1 LPDEAVSTS
10 KSGIATPRHSVEAR
24 ANDNQAATWINQN
37 EISNIETRG
46 IMMHINDSSPSNK
59 TCFYIWPIIIILLI
73 SSASCAVRTPQPT
86 PVSGKVI
93 AVVNGLLIDG
103 SGAEPIPDAI
113 LLIHNDRIVAVGTQA
128 SLTVPENAQII
139 DAKGGTI
146 LPGFINTHVHRGF
159 NENNLAAWLRG
170 GVTTVRDESI
180 IDSRPLKEL
189 IAWRD
194 KINSNAQYARLV
206 SAGYMIGV
214 PGGYGEV
221 FINSPEEARQKVFEE
236 LDSGVDMIKVS
247 LEDGYAGRS
256 GLPKLSPE
264 ELSVIVSAAHERN
277 VRVSG
282 HITQAQY
289 IKPLVE
295 AGVDDIAHIAYDPIP
310 PETIQLMIEKGVF
323 LVPTFTVFR
332 NYNAPIETC
341 VQNLAEFVKAGGKVA
356 LGNDYGGGPGE
367 FELGIPMYE
376 IEQMTAAGMTPMQI
390 ITASTSNAAQ
400 VVGLE
405 DEIGVLE
412 PGKIADLLILP
423 ANPLDDLN
431 ALTQINFVIHNGE
444 IIRAEVK

>member
-1 LPDEAVSTS
+1 
-10 KSGIATPRHSVEAR
+10 
-24 ANDNQAATWINQN
+24 
-37 EISNIETRG
+37 
-46 IMMHINDSSPSNK
+46 MHINDYSPSNK
-59 TCFYIWPIIIILLI
+59 IRFCIWTIIIILLI
-73 SSASCAVRTPQPT
+73 GLASCTVSTPQPT
-86 PVSGKVI
+86 PFSGKVI
-93 AVVNGLLIDG
+93 AVINGLLIDG
-103 SGAEPIPDAI
+103 SGAEPISDAV
-113 LLIHNDRIVAVGTQA
+113 LLIHDDRIVAVGTRS
-128 SLTVPENAQII
+128 SLTIPKNAQII
-139 DAKGGTI
+139 DAKGGAI

-159 NENNLAAWLRG
+159 NEKNLAAWLHG

-180 IDSRPLKEL
+180 TDSRPLKEL

-194 KINSNAQYARLV
+194 KIHSNAQYARLV

-214 PGGYGEV
+214 PGGYGET
-221 FINSPEEARQKVFEE
+221 FINSPEEAQHKVIEE
-236 LDSGVDMIKVS
+236 LDNGADMIKVS

-264 ELSVIVSAAHERN
+264 ELLAIIDTAHERN

-289 IKPLVE
+289 IKPLIE

-310 PETIQLMIEKGVF
+310 PETIQLMVKKGVY
-323 LVPTFTVFR
+323 LIPTFTVFR

-376 IEQMTAAGMTPMQI
+376 IEQMAAAGMTPMQI

-405 DEIGVLE
+405 NEIGTLE
-412 PGKIADLLILP
+412 PGKIADVLILSQ
-423 ANPLDDLN
+423 NPLDDLN
-431 ALTQINFVIHNGE
+431 ALTQISFVIHNGE
-444 IIRAEVK
+444 IIKPEIK